1 MNERGKDGN
10 AHESISD
17 KVDSVTAGDEIE
29 KLAFRSEKKSDAD
42 EKQTAVQVV
51 KKGERS
57 KVTQSRKHSV
67 QNSLHQPLHVVLD
80 NEEKDIVKLLEDYIL
95 QIFPRKEKIK
105 DIEARP
111 TGLSKAESKERRRI
125 ARAKRE
131 SLKDF
136 APPKAIVVGFTRA
149 LKMIVK
155 NTIKVV
161 LVDPALPTHLLHTL
175 QPLAHDRGV
184 KILGILN
191 LGSLVKKLLGFKGSV
206 LGLTDLPNSCD
217 LYRKLL
223 SSVLNVNPP
232 KIIEEGF
239 DYRKTKLD

>member
-1 MNERGKDGN
+1 MSEKEKNDS
-10 AHESISD
+10 AHNSISD
-17 KVDSVTAGDEIE
+17 KVDKVTEGDEIE
-29 KLAFRSEKKSDAD
+29 RSALRPEKKSDSK
-42 EKQTAVQVV
+42 EKLTAVQVV

-136 APPKAIVVGFTRA
+136 APPKAIVVGFSRA

-223 SSVLNVNPP
+223 SSVLNVNP
-232 KIIEEGF
+232 KIIENNLN
-239 DYRKTKLD
+239 YRKTKLE

>member
-1 MNERGKDGN
+1 MSEKEKDDT
-10 AHESISD
+10 AHNSISD
-17 KVDSVTAGDEIE
+17 KVDKVTERDEIE
-29 KLAFRSEKKSDAD
+29 RSALRSEKKSDSE
-42 EKQTAVQVV
+42 EKQAAVQVG
-51 KKGERS
+51 KKGERN
-57 KVTQSRKHSV
+57 KVAQSRKHSV
-67 QNSLHQPLHVVLD
+67 QNSLHQLLRVVND
-80 NEEKDIVKLLEDYIL
+80 NEKKDIVKLLEDYL
-95 QIFPRKEKIK
+95 LLNFPRKEKVK
-105 DIEARP
+105 EIEPRP
-111 TGLSKAESKERRRI
+111 TGLSKAESKEKRRI

-136 APPKAIVVGFTRA
+136 APPKAIVLGFSRT
-149 LKMIVK
+149 LKMIFK

-161 LVDPALPTHLLHTL
+161 LMDPTLPTHLLRTL

-223 SSVLNVNPP
+223 SSVLNVNAS
-232 KIIEEGF
+232 KMIVEGF